1 MADGVQ
7 LRPPL
12 SRPGFRLPSQALGQ
26 KGMQQGWPHT
36 LQKETWQQ
44 GDCGL
49 AFRVCDVAV
58 PQARGQVGT
67 EPRALLASCSPTHM
81 PGLSLLP
88 TLPL

>member
-1 MADGVQ
+1 MAGGVQ

-12 SRPGFRLPSQALGQ
+12 SRPGCWLPSQALGQ
-26 KGMQQGWPHT
+26 KGMQQGWPHR

-44 GDCGL
+44 GGCSL

-67 EPRALLASCSPTHM
+67 KPRALLASCSPTHT
-81 PGLSLLP
+81 PRLRLLP